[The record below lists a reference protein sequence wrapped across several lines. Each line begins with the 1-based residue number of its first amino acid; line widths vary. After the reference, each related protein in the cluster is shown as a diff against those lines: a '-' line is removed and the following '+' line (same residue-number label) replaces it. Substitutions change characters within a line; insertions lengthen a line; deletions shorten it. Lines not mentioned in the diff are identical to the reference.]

1 MGNLEA
7 REKKIT
13 SVTIVGMVINVLL
26 SIFKLVAG
34 IFGHS
39 AAMLADGVHS
49 LSDFVSDI
57 VVLFCVKIS
66 SKGVD
71 EDHDYGHGKYETLA
85 SLCVSI
91 LLFFVSIE
99 LLLSGVNLI
108 IDYLHGKQID
118 SPKYIALIMAIV
130 SIIVKEMLFQ
140 YTAHVGK
147 SVESSVV
154 VANAWHHRTDALSS
168 VASALGIA
176 GTIFLGEK
184 WCVLDPIVCCCISV
198 FIFYVAVTMAL
209 PSLHELLESSLPKEI
224 EDEMCGI
231 IMSVDGVENV
241 HGMKTRKSG
250 PVIILEAHIV
260 VKPHLSIVQ
269 AHDIATKTEKKL
281 RKEYGSNMHVNLH
294 VEPSEDAE

>member
-209 PSLHELLESSLPKEI
+209 PSLSELLESSLPKDV
-224 EDEMCGI
+224 EDEMCRVI
-231 IMSVDGVENV
+231 ASVEGVENV
-241 HGMKTRKSG
+241 HCMKTRKSG
-250 PVIILEAHIV
+250 PIIIVEAHIV
-260 VKPHLSIVQ
+260 VKPQLSIVH
-269 AHDIATKTEKKL
+269 AHDIATESERQL
-281 RKEYGSNMHVNLH
+281 RKKYGSSMHVNLH